1 MQPTTEASI
10 ACEVARHYIP
20 PRKDYFRGGFFLL
33 TFKFYSMKKK
43 KILKMLAHLIFE
55 LQLVQAK
62 NAEKKVPCILQH
74 LTLSCCLEN
83 AQFLEEYVRN
93 FKKSEN
99 GK

>member
-1 MQPTTEASI
+1 
-10 ACEVARHYIP
+10 
-20 PRKDYFRGGFFLL
+20 
-33 TFKFYSMKKK
+33 MKKK

-55 LQLVQAK
+55 LQLQMAK
-62 NAEKKVPCILQH
+62 NSEKKNPCILEY

-93 FKKSEN
+93 FKKGED